1 MKTSIHLRDI
11 VQSVPGVVS
20 YSGVD
25 RLITGIKIDSR
36 DIEPGDIFVA
46 LKGLS
51 NDGHDYIDQALQSGA
66 AAILG
71 TKPINELPLP
81 IPYIHVEA
89 GRLALA
95 YLSAAFYGFPARKLV
110 MIGITGTD
118 GKTTTAN
125 LIFNILKKAG
135 INVGM
140 ITTVNVRYGDVS
152 LETGYHVT
160 TPEAPAV
167 QNFLSRMVDSGIT
180 HVILE
185 ATSHGLAQK
194 RVEACDFDIGLV
206 TNITHEHLD
215 YHGSFEDY
223 RKSKASLFSGLS
235 ESSNKEVTDI
245 KGAVLN
251 FDDGSY
257 RYLSHVTKVP
267 QISYGFSEN
276 AIVRGRDI
284 RQTNGGLGFISD
296 LLRPNQ
302 FRATGPAES
311 FSVISKLIGDY
322 NVLNCLASIA
332 VTSEI
337 LQINSRYIV
346 DGIFSLKSIPGRL
359 EFIDMG
365 QNFYSVVDF
374 AHTPNALR
382 NALKTARKFIRGK
395 ESGGRLIAIYGSAG
409 LRDREKRQLMAHISG
424 EEADVTIFTAEDP
437 RTESLK
443 QILDEM
449 VVGIRSTGGEEGVN
463 FWRIPDRREAIR
475 FGVNMAQAGD
485 LVMVCGKGHEQSM
498 CFGDIEY
505 VWDDRVA
512 LRSALAERLG
522 LRGPEMPFLPDWK

>member
-1 MKTSIHLRDI
+1 MKPSIYLRDI
-11 VQSVPGVVS
+11 VQYIPGVVS

-25 RLITGIKIDSR
+25 RIITGIKIDSR
-36 DIEPGDIFVA
+36 DVEPGDIFVA

-51 NDGHDYIDQALQSGA
+51 NDGHNYIDQALHSGA

-71 TKPINELPLP
+71 TKAIHDLPV
-81 IPYIHVEA
+81 PYIHVEA
-89 GRLALA
+89 GRMACA

-125 LIFNILKKAG
+125 LIFNILKMAG

-160 TPEAPAV
+160 TPEAPTV
-167 QNFLSRMVDSGIT
+167 QSVLSQMVNSGIT

-194 RVEACDFDIGLV
+194 RVEACDFNIGVV

-215 YHGSFEDY
+215 FHGSFEDY
-223 RKSKASLFSGLS
+223 KKSKGVLFSGLS
-235 ESSNKEVTDI
+235 KSSDKEITDI

-251 FDDGSY
+251 IDDGSY
-257 RYLSHVTKVP
+257 QYLSNETAVA

-284 RQTNGGLGFISD
+284 RQTNGELTFTID
-296 LLRPNQ
+296 LFRPNP
-302 FRATGPAES
+302 FRANDQTES
-311 FSVISKLIGDY
+311 FAVNSKLIGDY
-322 NVLNCLASIA
+322 NALNCLAAIA
-332 VTSEI
+332 VASEI
-337 LQINSRYIV
+337 LHINTGIIA
-346 DGIFSLKSIPGRL
+346 DGISSMKSIPGRL
-359 EFIDMG
+359 EFINMG

-382 NALKTARKFIRGK
+382 NALKAAREFIQVK
-395 ESGGRLIAIYGSAG
+395 ETGGRLIAIFGSAG
-409 LRDREKRQLMAHISG
+409 LRDREKRWLMAQISG
-424 EEADVTIFTAEDP
+424 IEADITILTAEDP
-437 RTESLK
+437 RTESLN

-449 VVGIRSTGGEEGVN
+449 VVGMRSSGGEEGVN
-463 FWRIPDRREAIR
+463 FWRISDRREAIR

-485 LVMVCGKGHEQSM
+485 LILVCGKGHEQSM

-505 VWDDRVA
+505 AWDDRVA
-512 LRSALAERLG
+512 LKAALADRLG